1 MTCHSVIFRGFKLQI
16 VFKIGITSTSVLI
29 KGYEGKFAKP
39 VTCIQV
45 SDHPEILERF
55 PRAEFQYIEGAG
67 HWVHAQKPAEFL
79 DIVLDNLK

>member
-1 MTCHSVIFRGFKLQI
+1 M
-16 VFKIGITSTSVLI
+16 LI
-29 KGYEGKFAKP
+29 KGYKGKIAKP
-39 VTCIQV
+39 GTCIKV

-55 PRAEFQYIEGAG
+55 PRADFQYIEGAG